1 MATRSHLI
9 PKFAQAPV
17 QFWNNTD
24 VYVRCPY
31 CEKTH
36 HHGFDGNYLHK
47 HYRVPH
53 CGHVSEG
60 NYQFR
65 FPLNDGTANL
75 SYDIDKQRI
84 LFVAGGSDPAEYF
97 LDLHGQADGPVSQQ
111 DMSTKTKWTEA
122 TETTFIGDDNLKC
135 EVPKIE
141 MVVDE
146 MVKGNVGCVRQ
157 YLDCSPEAEIFL
169 HGVEA
174 YKVATPDG
182 SNGSDFNDQDTS
194 SDATSVEEDVEVT
207 GKTCLHFAACE
218 QYQHILELL
227 LQRGANPN
235 AIALNGRFPLAE
247 AALWGRLENVKLLLQ
262 YGADKHLECLRRG
275 KRLRALDFARPL
287 TENIEERHSRSGGV
301 YNEHTYD
308 RDKDRKAIVRCL
320 SDEDKESR
328 DERRSLRGFAFTT
341 SPTSQSLLTLTAY
354 FDVPKKWKTIGVLL
368 RGGGHPPVAAM
379 SGWGHGADQNINVQI
394 EGKQWTNQVQ
404 DLCRYVGHRLKPD
417 NRRDNGYIGQFHAC
431 HAEKQLIAFFVH
443 KHLFLP
449 HEIDA
454 EMEMSEL
461 SIRDLPDGRFEELIK
476 KRELKR
482 HLSNLAAAKPPI
494 SLKTATILTSRP
506 FCDDC
511 RAFVKLIN
519 SESELGIKIDFAGST
534 LP

>member
-9 PKFAQAPV
+9 PKFA
-17 QFWNNTD
+17 
-24 VYVRCPY
+24 
-31 CEKTH
+31 
-36 HHGFDGNYLHK
+36 
-47 HYRVPH
+47 
-53 CGHVSEG
+53 
-60 NYQFR
+60 
-65 FPLNDGTANL
+65 
-75 SYDIDKQRI
+75 YDIDKQRI
-84 LFVAGGSDPAEYF
+84 LFVAAGSGPAEYF
-97 LDLHGQADGPVSQQ
+97 LDLHGQVDGPVSQQ
-111 DMSTKTKWTEA
+111 DMSTKANWTEA

-135 EVPKIE
+135 EIPKIE
-141 MVVDE
+141 MVVAE
-146 MVKGNVGCVRQ
+146 MVTGNIGYVRQ

-174 YKVATPDG
+174 YKVATPNG
-182 SNGSDFNDQDTS
+182 SNGSDYNDQDTN
-194 SDATSVEEDVEVT
+194 SDATSVEENAEVT

-275 KRLRALDFARPL
+275 KRLRAIDFARPL
-287 TENIEERHSRSGGV
+287 TENIEERHRQSKRV

-328 DERRSLRGFAFTT
+328 DKRCSLRGFAFTT
-341 SPTSQSLLTLTAY
+341 SPTNESLLTLIAY
-354 FDVPKKWKTIGVLL
+354 FDVPKKWKTISVLL

-379 SGWGHGADQNINVQI
+379 SGWGHGVDENINVQI
-394 EGKQWTNQVQ
+394 EGNEWTDQVQ
-404 DLCRYVGHRLKPD
+404 GLCRYVGHRLKPD
-417 NRRDNGYIGQFHAC
+417 NRRDNGYGGQFHAC

-454 EMEMSEL
+454 ETEISEL
-461 SIRDLPDGRFEELIK
+461 SIQDLPDGRFEELIK
-476 KRELKR
+476 KRELR
-482 HLSNLAAAKPPI
+482 RQLSNLAAATPPI
-494 SLKTATILTSRP
+494 SLNTATILTSRP
-506 FCDDC
+506 CCDDC
-511 RAFVKLIN
+511 REFVKRTN
-519 SESELGIKIDFAGST
+519 SELGINIGLVEST
-534 LP
+534 LPCAEV